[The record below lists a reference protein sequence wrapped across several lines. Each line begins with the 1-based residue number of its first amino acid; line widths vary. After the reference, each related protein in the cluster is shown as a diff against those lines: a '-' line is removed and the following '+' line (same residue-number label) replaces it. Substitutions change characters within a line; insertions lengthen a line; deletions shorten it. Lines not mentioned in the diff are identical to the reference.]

1 MSNEFH
7 DLQARRHRIKV
18 VRQRITTMVGLCILL
33 AGYALLAVSPD
44 TASQWV
50 LIRVV
55 SGFGFLFVGFAVA
68 VLPILSR
75 LLGGDD

>member
-1 MSNEFH
+1 MSDQLY
-7 DLQARRHRIKV
+7 DLQVRRHRIKV
-18 VRQRITTMVGLCILL
+18 ARQRMTIMIGLCILL

-55 SGFGFLFVGFAVA
+55 SGFVFIFVGFVVA

-75 LLGGDD
+75 MMGGDD